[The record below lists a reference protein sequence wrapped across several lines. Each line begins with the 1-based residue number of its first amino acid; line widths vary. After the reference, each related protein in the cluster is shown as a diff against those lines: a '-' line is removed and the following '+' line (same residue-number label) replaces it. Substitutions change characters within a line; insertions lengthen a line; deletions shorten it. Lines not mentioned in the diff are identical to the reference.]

1 MKKTTMSI
9 TSPAPATKEP
19 IIALPIGRMVG
30 SIVGLSALTYAGWL
44 AVVWLGGF
52 GAEAV
57 AAGLAGAAL
66 VAAVGVAAALLMRPW
81 RPRPLSSWV
90 TWWLAGI
97 VGRVLVTP
105 AVAYLLYSA
114 TSLSGTPLLLSV
126 ATTYVI
132 VQCGEAAALALHI
145 KRVT

>member
-1 MKKTTMSI
+1 M

-19 IIALPIGRMVG
+19 IIALPTGRMVG
-30 SIVGLSALTYAGWL
+30 SIVGLSGLTYVGWL
-44 AVVWLGGF
+44 AVVRLGGF

-57 AAGLAGAAL
+57 AAGLAGAAA
-66 VAAVGVAAALLMRPW
+66 VAVVGVAAALVMRPW
-81 RPRPLSSWV
+81 RPRPVSSWV

-97 VGRVLVTP
+97 VGRLLVTP
-105 AVAYLLYSA
+105 ALAYLLYSA
-114 TSLSGTPLLLSV
+114 TPLSGTPLLLSV

-132 VQCGEAAALALHI
+132 VQCGEAAVLALHI

>member
-1 MKKTTMSI
+1 M

-19 IIALPIGRMVG
+19 IIALPTGRMVE
-30 SIVGLSALTYAGWL
+30 SIVGLSAVTCAGWL
-44 AVVWLGGF
+44 AVIWLGGF
-52 GAEAV
+52 EGE
-57 AAGLAGAAL
+57 AGAAGVVGAAT
-66 VAAVGVAAALLMRPW
+66 VAAVSVAAALLMRPW
-81 RPRPLSSWV
+81 RPRPVSSWM

-97 VGRVLVTP
+97 VGRLLVTP

-132 VQCGEAAALALHI
+132 VQCGEAAVVALHI

>member
-1 MKKTTMSI
+1 M

-30 SIVGLSALTYAGWL
+30 SIVGLSGLTYVGWL

-52 GAEAV
+52 GIDAV
-57 AAGLAGAAL
+57 AAGLAGSAL

-81 RPRPLSSWV
+81 RPRPVSSWM

-97 VGRVLVTP
+97 VGRLLVTP
-105 AVAYLLYSA
+105 VVAYLLYSA
-114 TSLSGTPLLLSV
+114 TSLSGTALGL
-126 ATTYVI
+126 AI
-132 VQCGEAAALALHI
+132 VFSYFLALLAEWVVLDRHI
-145 KRVT
+145 NKVLPV

>member
-1 MKKTTMSI
+1 M

-19 IIALPIGRMVG
+19 IITLPIGRMVG
-30 SIVGLSALTYAGWL
+30 SIVGLSALTYVGWL
-44 AVVWLGGF
+44 AVVWLGRF

-81 RPRPLSSWV
+81 RPRPVSSWV

-97 VGRVLVTP
+97 VGRLLVTP
-105 AVAYLLYSA
+105 VVAYLLYSA
-114 TSLSGTPLLLSV
+114 TPLSGTPLLLSV

-132 VQCGEAAALALHI
+132 VQCGEAAVLALHI

>member
-1 MKKTTMSI
+1 M

-30 SIVGLSALTYAGWL
+30 SIVGLSGLTYVGCL

-52 GAEAV
+52 GIDAV
-57 AAGLAGAAL
+57 TAGLAGSAL

-81 RPRPLSSWV
+81 RPRPLSAWT

-97 VGRVLVTP
+97 VGRLLVTP

-132 VQCGEAAALALHI
+132 VQCGEAAVLALHI

>member
-1 MKKTTMSI
+1 M
-9 TSPAPATKEP
+9 TSPAPTTKEP
-19 IIALPIGRMVG
+19 IITLPIGRMMG
-30 SIVGLSALTYAGWL
+30 SIVGLSGLTYAGWT

-52 GAEAV
+52 DVEAV
-57 AAGLAGAAL
+57 PAGLAGATV

-81 RPRPLSSWV
+81 RARPVSEWM
-90 TWWLAGI
+90 TWWLGGI
-97 VGRVLVTP
+97 VVRLLVTP
-105 AVAYLLYSA
+105 PAAYLLYSA

-132 VQCGEAAALALHI
+132 VQCGEAAVLALHI